1 MVELAILMGIC
12 LIPAFVAIL
21 ISVPVMKILK
31 EYTYWNHDFINVFS
45 LFMGFVIMI
54 LSCHFIAKFRASM
67 KKNRRSG
74 SD

>member
-12 LIPAFVAIL
+12 LIPAFVALL
-21 ISVPVMKILK
+21 ICVPIMKMLK
-31 EYTYWNHDFINVFS
+31 EYTYWNHDFIFVLS
-45 LFMGFVIMI
+45 LFLAFVIMI